1 MGNMRH
7 NLSVFLFVAALLLP
21 QGESRAS
28 SQFTPE
34 KDILRATLKNGLR
47 VVIVRDPIA
56 PVVTTVVNYRAGSDE
71 APAGFPGMAHALEHM
86 MFRGNPG
93 LTADQLAQISAAM
106 GGNFDADTQQT
117 ITQYNFTVPAD
128 DLETALRVESLRMSG
143 ILATDELWN
152 KERGAIEQEVA
163 QDLSNPE
170 YVLYMKLLA
179 AMFKGT
185 PYEHD
190 ALGTRPSFDK
200 TTGAMLKDFY
210 AHWYAPNNAIL
221 IVVGDVDPQSALTTV
236 QHLFGNIPAKK
247 LPRRPVI
254 ELQSVKPDKLHLTSD
269 LAYGLSVITFRMP
282 GSDSPDYA
290 AVQVLGDVLASHRAD
305 LYALVPAGKA
315 LSTDFSLDALPKAGL
330 AYGMGTFP
338 KGGDGE
344 ALIKELQNVFGQYMK
359 HGVPSDL
366 VEASKRHR
374 VADKEFER
382 NSIEGLAMTWA
393 EALAMEGRH
402 SPDDDIE
409 AIKKVTV
416 ADVNRVAREYLTLD
430 RAIAAIVTPEESG
443 KPVSS
448 ASYGGHESFA
458 SSEKGNVVLPDW
470 AAAQLGR
477 LPVPASTLHPV
488 VATLTNGLKLI
499 VQTETMSG
507 TVNLSGRV
515 RNNADLEAPDG
526 EDGVDQVLDQLFEF
540 GSESLDRMAFQKAL
554 DDIGATESAG
564 TDFSVNVLTN
574 YFDRGVQLLA
584 DNLLHPALPEAGFK
598 TVRQEVS
605 DTVAGELESPEYL
618 AHRALAMALL
628 PKGDPALRQATTST
642 VSALTLGNVRDYF
655 HHVFRPDLTT
665 IVVVGN
671 VTPEQAK
678 SVVEKWFGDW
688 TATGPKPEVL
698 PAPVPTNAPA
708 VTAVPDKSRVQDKV
722 TLAEMLALNRSNP
735 DYYALRLGNFVL
747 GGGFYATRLY
757 RDLRKENGLVYAV
770 DSSFDIQETR
780 GLYKVD
786 YGCDPPNVSKARDII
801 VRDLAEMQT
810 KPVNADELQQAK
822 AEWLRGIPLSESSS
836 GDIAAKLLYYATHDL
851 PLDETMHAAKICL
864 ALTADNVQAAFAKW
878 VHPENLVQE
887 SLGPEPK

>member
-1 MGNMRH
+1 
-7 NLSVFLFVAALLLP
+7 
-21 QGESRAS
+21 
-28 SQFTPE
+28 
-34 KDILRATLKNGLR
+34 
-47 VVIVRDPIA
+47 
-56 PVVTTVVNYRAGSDE
+56 
-71 APAGFPGMAHALEHM
+71 MAHALEHM

-117 ITQYNFTVPAD
+117 ITQYYFTVPAD
-128 DLETALRVESLRMSG
+128 DLEMALHTESLRMSG
-143 ILATDELWN
+143 ILATDELWS

-179 AMFKGT
+179 ALFKGT

-210 AHWYAPNNAIL
+210 GHWYAPNNAIL
-221 IVVGDVDPQSALTTV
+221 IVVGDVDPKSALETARR
-236 QHLFGNIPAKK
+236 FFEKIPAKK
-247 LPRRPVI
+247 LPRRPTI
-254 ELQSVKPDKLHLTSD
+254 ELQSVKPEALHLTSD
-269 LAYGLSVITFRMP
+269 LAYGLAVITFRMP

-290 AVQVLGDVLASHRAD
+290 AAQVLGDVLASHRAD

-315 LSTDFSLDALPKAGL
+315 LSTDFSLEALPKAGL

-344 ALIKELQNVFGQYMK
+344 ALIKELQGVFRQYVK
-359 HGVPSDL
+359 HGVPVDL

-374 VADKEFER
+374 LADEEFER
-382 NSIEGLAMTWA
+382 NSIEGLAMTWS
-393 EALAMEGRH
+393 EALALEGRH

-416 ADVNRVAREYLTLD
+416 ADVNRAARKYLNLD
-430 RAIAAIVTPEESG
+430 RAITAVVTPEESG

-448 ASYGGHESFA
+448 SSYGGHESFA
-458 SSEKGNVVLPDW
+458 SSEKGNVALPEW
-470 AAAQLGR
+470 AAAQLAR
-477 LPVPASTLHPV
+477 LPVPASSLRPV
-488 VATLTNGLKLI
+488 VTTFTNGLKLI

-507 TVNLSGRV
+507 TVSLSGRV
-515 RNNADLEAPDG
+515 RNNANLEAPQG
-526 EDGVDQVLDQLFEF
+526 QDGVDRVLDQLFEF
-540 GSESLDRMAFQKAL
+540 GSESLDRVAFQKAL

-584 DNLLHPALPEAGFK
+584 DNLLHPALPEAAFT
-598 TVRQEVS
+598 TVRKEVS
-605 DTVAGELESPEYL
+605 ETVAGELESPEHL
-618 AHRALAMALL
+618 GNRALAKALL
-628 PKGDPALRQATTST
+628 PKDDPALRQATTST
-642 VSALTLGNVRDYF
+642 VSALTLDNVHDYF
-655 HHVFRPDLTT
+655 HGVFRPDLTT

-671 VTPEQAK
+671 VTPEQAR

-688 TATGPKPEVL
+688 TAAGPKPEVL
-698 PAPVPTNAPA
+698 PAPVPTNGPA
-708 VTAVPDKSRVQDKV
+708 VTSVPDKSRVQDQV
-722 TLAEMLALNRSNP
+722 VLAEMLGLNRFNP

-757 RDLRKENGLVYAV
+757 RDLRKENGLVYTV
-770 DSSFDIQETR
+770 ESSFDMAETR
-780 GLYKVD
+780 GLYRVD
-786 YGCDPPNVSKARDII
+786 YGCDPPNVSKARSII
-801 VRDLAEMQT
+801 VRDLDEMRS
-810 KPVNADELQQAK
+810 KPVGADELQQAK
-822 AEWLRGIPLSESSS
+822 AEWLRAIPLSESST
-836 GDIAAKLLYYATHDL
+836 GDIAGKLLYYATHDL
-851 PLDETMHAAKICL
+851 PLDETIHAAKICL
-864 ALTADNVQAAFAKW
+864 TLTAADVQAAFAKW

-887 SLGPEPK
+887 TLGPEPK